1 MSKDAYFLDVIS
13 GRRHGIAAAAIRGIL
28 ACGEP
33 IYAGAVAARNALFQR
48 RWRKVSR
55 VNVPVVSVGNL
66 TTGGTGKTPVVAAI
80 IAGLQQRG
88 LKPGIASRGYRPLDN
103 LGNDEKLVLEIA
115 CPGVPHRQNRD
126 RLTAARQLVSDDR
139 CDVVVLDDGFQHRR
153 FARNLDI
160 VLIDATNPWG
170 YGRLLPRGLL
180 REPRSALRRADLVMV
195 TRADQVPPDEL
206 ARMRFEIRRWTT
218 TAIIVS
224 RFRPTHCLTS
234 RGEVHAIEELR
245 GKRVTAFC
253 GIGNPEAFRETVK
266 SLGADL
272 ASNGLFAFPDHFAYL
287 KEDMELVVEAAQ
299 VNKSD
304 AILCTLKDLVKIDD
318 PPQASP
324 PILAVDIGL
333 EIIEGAGDWETR
345 LDVIARSAIAT
356 QATSEPVDPS

>member
-13 GRRHGIAAAAIRGIL
+13 GRRQGIAAAAIRGIL

-33 IYAGAVAARNALFQR
+33 IYAGAVAGRNGLFQR
-48 RWRKVSR
+48 GWRQVSR
-55 VNVPVVSVGNL
+55 VDAPVISVGNL

-80 IAGLQQRG
+80 VAGLRQRR

-103 LGNDEKLVLEIA
+103 LGNDEKLVLEIE
-115 CPGVPHRQNRD
+115 CPGVPHRQDRD
-126 RLTAARQLVSDDR
+126 RLTAARQLVAEDR

-153 FARNLDI
+153 VARNLDI

-180 REPRSALRRADLVMV
+180 REPRSSLRRADLVMV
-195 TRADQVPPDEL
+195 TRANQVPPDEL
-206 ARMRFEIRRWTT
+206 APLQSEIRRWTT

-224 RFRPTHCLTS
+224 RFCPIHCLTS
-234 RGEVHAIEELR
+234 RGEVRAIEELR

-272 ASNGLFAFPDHFAYL
+272 ASDGLIAFPDHFAYL
-287 KEDMELVVEAAQ
+287 SQDIELVVEAAQ
-299 VNKSD
+299 ANRSD

-318 PPQASP
+318 PPQTSP

-333 EIIEGAGDWETR
+333 EIIKGVGDWETR
-345 LDVIARSAIAT
+345 LDVIARSAIAMR
-356 QATSEPVDPS
+356 AASEPVRPK